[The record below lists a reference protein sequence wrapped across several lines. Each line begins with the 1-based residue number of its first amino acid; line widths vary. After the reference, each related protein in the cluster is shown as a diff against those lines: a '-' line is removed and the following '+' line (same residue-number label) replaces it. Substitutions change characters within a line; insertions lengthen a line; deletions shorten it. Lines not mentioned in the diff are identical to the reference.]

1 MNEILKK
8 RIEDFAS
15 EYAER
20 MYKNSTDCE
29 RKAAEHDMIK
39 GAEFI
44 LCRQWI
50 SIDEALPE
58 DNQYVVAM
66 LHDKTIFV
74 GMCIMWEGE
83 ALWYFETPY
92 GLYSDIELY
101 SGEVIA
107 WMPIPELEEY
117 RGEYSKR

>member
-8 RIEDFAS
+8 KIEQIP
-15 EYAER
+15 YR
-20 MYKNSTDCE
+20 KIHPYKTDVNDAYNQGFE
-29 RKAAEHDMIK
+29 D
-39 GAEFI
+39 GAEFA
-44 LCRQWI
+44 LKSQWI

-74 GMCIMWEGE
+74 GKCIVWKGE
-83 ALWYFETPY
+83 ARWYFETPY

-101 SGEVIA
+101 SDEVIA
-107 WMPIPELEEY
+107 WMPIPEMEE
-117 RGEYSKR
+117 